1 MMIFKRLALFF
12 LKDLRIFLSYKGS
25 ILNQL
30 FVLLFAIYIIFSF
43 TQIPEIKNLKLFEDM
58 GIDLF
63 SFLFI
68 GLIFT
73 DTAIRVLV
81 SLPSMIRSYQTIG
94 ILEELFHISD
104 NKEIEMIFLNNVYT
118 LTLCFFRAGILYLLF
133 FYLDGF
139 PTVNQVF
146 MSLIIFSLHIIA
158 MYGIGLLCASYSL
171 LFRQNNVLQSFFI
184 LGITFFSNAF
194 IPNEAFSSII
204 QNLSVIFPSTHS
216 IEAVRH
222 LFSDGD
228 LVENF
233 YLIQT
238 LFFESIIYVI
248 MGITAL
254 KASIHIS
261 KKYGSINFF

>member
-104 NKEIEMIFLNNVYT
+104 T
-118 LTLCFFRAGILYLLF
+118 
-133 FYLDGF
+133 
-139 PTVNQVF
+139 
-146 MSLIIFSLHIIA
+146 
-158 MYGIGLLCASYSL
+158 
-171 LFRQNNVLQSFFI
+171 
-184 LGITFFSNAF
+184 
-194 IPNEAFSSII
+194 
-204 QNLSVIFPSTHS
+204 
-216 IEAVRH
+216 
-222 LFSDGD
+222 
-228 LVENF
+228 
-233 YLIQT
+233 
-238 LFFESIIYVI
+238 
-248 MGITAL
+248 
-254 KASIHIS
+254 
-261 KKYGSINFF
+261 KKLR